1 MELIF
6 FALVLLSGFAATSI
20 GLPPFIRRMHARGIV
35 GKDINKLSQPPVA
48 EMGGTIVLM
57 GFIFSIMAGL
67 FFHTYL
73 GFLPN
78 LELLPVL
85 AAMLTIVLVGLL
97 GIIDDL
103 IGWKKGIRQYQHALF
118 PIFAA
123 LPIMV
128 LPQTIGS
135 VGLDLPFIGVVSFGI
150 WYSLLVVP
158 IAITG
163 ASNAANMLA
172 GLNGLEVGL
181 GLISSIT
188 LLLIA
193 FWQGEFE
200 VVFLLLGIIGA
211 FLAFMRFNWFPAQI
225 FPGDALTLM
234 MGATIAAVSIIGNME
249 KLGLMLFGLYFIELV
264 LKARS
269 KMQAQSFGIPQPDG
283 TLKAPEKIG
292 SLTHVVMRWGKGK
305 WNEKQ
310 VVLVLLGLQLLIALV
325 VVAYYHLNSM
335 LFFQQVF

>member
-1 MELIF
+1 ME
-6 FALVLLSGFAATSI
+6 
-20 GLPPFIRRMHARGIV
+20 
-35 GKDINKLSQPPVA
+35 
-48 EMGGTIVLM
+48 
-57 GFIFSIMAGL
+57 
-67 FFHTYL
+67 
-73 GFLPN
+73 
-78 LELLPVL
+78 
-85 AAMLTIVLVGLL
+85 
-97 GIIDDL
+97 
-103 IGWKKGIRQYQHALF
+103 KGIRQYQHALF

-135 VGLDLPFIGVVSFGI
+135 VGFDLPFIGVVSFGI

-181 GLISSIT
+181 GLISTTT

-193 FWQGEFE
+193 FWQGEME

-211 FLAFMRFNWFPAQI
+211 FLAFLRFNWFPAQV

-234 MGATIAAVSIIGNME
+234 MGATIAAASIIGNME
-249 KLGLMLFGLYFIELV
+249 KIGLMLFALYFIELV

-269 KMQAQSFGIPQPDG
+269 KMQAQSFGIPQHDG
-283 TLKAPEKIG
+283 GLKAPEKIG

-310 VVLVLLGLQLLIALV
+310 IVQVLLVLQLV
-325 VVAYYHLNSM
+325 VAFGVIAYYRLNAMM
-335 LFFQQVF
+335 LF